1 MKTLKIIFTFLMASH
16 FGAIAQN
23 TIQTPQKNNNAAYKS
38 VLSELLKV
46 SGANANFELILEQML
61 PMLQQQNKAIPKE
74 ELEAVTSKFVQ
85 SSILELT
92 ELSVPIYQKHLDLK
106 DLQEVIAFYK
116 TPAGKKHAEKTPI
129 IAQESMQIS
138 QQWAASLPYK
148 FKQIANKVTE

>member
-61 PMLQQQNKAIPKE
+61 PMLQQQNKA
-74 ELEAVTSKFVQ
+74 F
-85 SSILELT
+85 
-92 ELSVPIYQKHLDLK
+92 QKK
-106 DLQEVIAFYK
+106 NWK
-116 TPAGKKHAEKTPI
+116 R
-129 IAQESMQIS
+129 
-138 QQWAASLPYK
+138 
-148 FKQIANKVTE
+148 